1 MRARPPFRNE
11 ALCRRDQFL
20 FINGVAK
27 LRKLGANF
35 VFCLL
40 CLDWLAVDDLAIK
53 TFSAGSVALQVNLGR
68 TNLISSS
75 FDLHNIQ
82 DPEEKEVAQ
91 RRLDCR
97 KHLLEMRSR
106 NADITDPESGG
117 QTVMQQED
125 LQVCYLIFVFKLPAK
140 I

>member
-1 MRARPPFRNE
+1 
-11 ALCRRDQFL
+11 
-20 FINGVAK
+20 
-27 LRKLGANF
+27 
-35 VFCLL
+35 
-40 CLDWLAVDDLAIK
+40 
-53 TFSAGSVALQVNLGR
+53 VNLGR
-68 TNLISSS
+68 NLISSS

-125 LQVCYLIFVFKLPAK
+125 LQVCYLLIFFQMTRQ

>member
-1 MRARPPFRNE
+1 ME
-11 ALCRRDQFL
+11 
-20 FINGVAK
+20 
-27 LRKLGANF
+27 
-35 VFCLL
+35 
-40 CLDWLAVDDLAIK
+40 LAVDDLAIK

-68 TNLISSS
+68 GLINSS

-106 NADITDPESGG
+106 NADMTDPESGG

-125 LQVCYLIFVFKLPAK
+125 LQVCLDFSNYPPFFRNLKFVVVV
-140 I
+140 

>member
-1 MRARPPFRNE
+1 MKHCADG
-11 ALCRRDQFL
+11 DQFL

-68 TNLISSS
+68 NLISSS

-125 LQVCYLIFVFKLPAK
+125 LQVCYLLIFFQMTRQ
-140 I
+140 IWICFF